1 MKAHTRLGIY
11 VLIGRKTLAYGRLM
25 AAFGDSK
32 NSLCVFPGTGNQ
44 FLLVDPHVFGK
55 LPRNVLHILR
65 KVGARKSRHVSRC
78 EVGRVGFD
86 EHAVGW
92 KNRHGFAQIIR
103 SAVVADPAG
112 NADAETHF
120 QIGCHGRPVA
130 REAVHHRTLTDLRMS
145 FKYRRKALS
154 SISFMQEHRHVQ
166 LFGDLDVML
175 QTPYLVLAC
184 GIHSVEVKTAFTDRK
199 QSLIGGKQLLNADKI
214 LLPRRVGIVGMNS
227 GGAVR
232 VMRLHKAVCQF
243 IRLHIRAGDDAGNA
257 FAQRV
262 GQYFFGMAELSA
274 KQVQPDVVVLNVFYD
289 NSLPDDSIAV
299 QNEITENK
307 LHRQ

>member
-11 VLIGRKTLAYGRLM
+11 VLTGRKTLAYGRLM
-25 AAFGDSK
+25 AAFGNSK
-32 NSLCVFPGTGNQ
+32 NSLCVFPCTGNQ

-55 LPRNVLHILR
+55 LPGDVLHILR
-65 KVGARKSRHVSRC
+65 QVGSSQPRHIPRR
-78 EVGRVGFD
+78 EVRRVGFD
-86 EHAVGW
+86 HHAVGR
-92 KNRHGFAQIIR
+92 KNRHGFAQIIS

-112 NADAETHF
+112 NADAKTHF
-120 QIGCHGRPVA
+120 QICFHCRPVA
-130 REAVHHRTLTDLRMS
+130 REAMHHLTLTDLGMF
-145 FKYRRKALS
+145 FKSRGKFLRRC
-154 SISFMQEHRHVQ
+154 SFMQKHRHVQ

-175 QTPYLVLAC
+175 QAPYLVLAC
-184 GIHSVEVKTAFTDRK
+184 GIHSVEVKTAFTDR
-199 QSLIGGKQLLNADKI
+199 QQLRIGGKQLLNADKI